1 MSCLDMLMKEDLLNS
16 FSPSRIQPVIRLIPA
31 RLLLLMLAATMVL
44 TWSFGAA
51 NAAAAATIQVG
62 IGVGTGT
69 VTGNVFA
76 PGEFTI
82 NTGDSVT
89 WTVESDE
96 VHTLTFGNGPAG
108 APPPTWPS
116 TFTAGPPNLGSA
128 DYSGTGFINTAIIPK
143 GTTAT
148 VHFTSPGDVEFYCVL
163 HQGMKGKVHVV
174 APPAAPDTQATLD
187 QKAAATQSQILSQV
201 DALKT
206 QGQAA
211 ATSQTRPD
219 GSTLWTVPTQALTQ
233 PGPMPGGGEGYL
245 ELTRYFPDNLQIKS
259 GDSVVWQAAAPHTVT
274 FLAPGQTTT
283 ALEQQYGG
291 PLGVPPAKP
300 SENYDST
307 QLYHSGV
314 LALGPPG
321 SPTSYQLTFASAG
334 TFNYLCLLHDD
345 LGMKGTISVSAASPT
360 ATAAGPTATAGS
372 LPKTGGP
379 PAGGDDP
386 GWLMLSAIGLAIALA
401 TLVAAGIVRRKQA
414 GAG

>member
-1 MSCLDMLMKEDLLNS
+1 VAAIAVGRQFEM
-16 FSPSRIQPVIRLIPA
+16 FRINHVSLA
-31 RLLLLMLAATMVL
+31 KAALVSASLVLLLVASRQAT
-44 TWSFGAA
+44 SAE
-51 NAAAAATIQVG
+51 AATIQVG

-69 VTGNVFA
+69 ITGNVFA

-89 WTVESDE
+89 WTVKSDE

-116 TFTAGPPNLGSA
+116 TFTAGPPNLGSV

-148 VHFTSPGDVEFYCVL
+148 VHFTSPGDVEFHCVL
-163 HQGMKGKVHVV
+163 HPGMKGKVHVV
-174 APPAAPDTQATLD
+174 APPAAPDSQAALD

-201 DALKT
+201 DALTT

-211 ATSQTRPD
+211 ATSQTRTD

-245 ELTRYFPDNLQIKS
+245 ELTRYFPDNLQIKQ
-259 GDSVVWQAAAPHTVT
+259 GDSVIWQAAAPHTVT

-291 PLGVPPAKP
+291 QLNVPPAKP
-300 SENYDST
+300 SENYDPT

-314 LALGPPG
+314 LTLGPPG
-321 SPTSYQLTFASAG
+321 SPTSYELTFTNAG
-334 TFNYLCLLHDD
+334 TFGYLCLLHDD
-345 LGMKGTISVSAASPT
+345 LGMKGTISVSAVSPT
-360 ATAAGPTATAGS
+360 ATAAPTATPAG
-372 LPKTGGP
+372 LPKTGGE
-379 PAGGDDP
+379 PAGGGDP
-386 GWLMLSAIGLAIALA
+386 GWQLLSVIGLAMVLA
-401 TLVAAGIVRRKQA
+401 TLAAAAIVRRTRA
-414 GAG
+414 RTD